1 MFRSGLV
8 NLEKQIIF
16 YSFKNNHDY
25 AIVLVFEQNLTV
37 YFAGAN
43 YLAWTALASR
53 KNNCLVAQTQ
63 AYHHASDPCLK

>member
-25 AIVLVFEQNLTV
+25 AIVLVFEQKL
-37 YFAGAN
+37 FI
-43 YLAWTALASR
+43 L
-53 KNNCLVAQTQ
+53 LVQILFTISSYQ
-63 AYHHASDPCLK
+63 

>member
-16 YSFKNNHDY
+16 YSFENNHDY

-37 YFAGAN
+37 YFAGTN
-43 YLAWTALASR
+43 ALHHQQL
-53 KNNCLVAQTQ
+53 LVN
-63 AYHHASDPCLK
+63 

>member
-37 YFAGAN
+37 YFADTNTLYHQQLSVNQSLQG
-43 YLAWTALASR
+43 
-53 KNNCLVAQTQ
+53 QTLNVLGR
-63 AYHHASDPCLK
+63 HNV